1 MSLNNIIEYKGY
13 LAELVPD
20 IEDNIIVGRVINT
33 ADTISFHGKTIKEAK
48 LAFHDVLDTYLST
61 CQEENIEPSLPCSG
75 RFSLRVSP
83 NLHQEL
89 RHFTKIKHQS
99 LNDFIVG
106 LLEQDI
112 EKLAHHR

>member
-13 LAELVPD
+13 SAELTLDV
-20 IEDNIIVGRVINT
+20 EDDIIVGRVINT
-33 ADTISFHGKTIKEAK
+33 ADTISFHGKTIEEAK
-48 LAFHDVLDTYLST
+48 SAFHDVLDTYLST

-83 NLHQEL
+83 ILHKNL
-89 RHFTKIKHQS
+89 RHYAKLKHQS

-106 LLEQDI
+106 LLEQDL
-112 EKLAHHR
+112 EKLTHL